1 MLKQSIHRGQHPHT
15 LKGAIIMFATYAI
28 ARNLFDEIMDSSFGN
43 HSTTGLMNTDIRE
56 TEQGFE
62 MAIDLPGVQKENLSA
77 ELKDGYLYISAT
89 VNRPDNQENT
99 KARYL
104 RRERFVGTM
113 RRTFYVGD
121 KVTQEDI
128 HARFQDGVLCIFIPK
143 KQQPVLE
150 EKKMIAIEG

>member
-1 MLKQSIHRGQHPHT
+1 
-15 LKGAIIMFATYAI
+15 MFATYAI

-43 HSTTGLMNTDIRE
+43 HSPTGLMNTDIRE

-121 KVTQEDI
+121 KVTQVDI

-150 EKKMIAIEG
+150 EKKLIAIEG

>member
-128 HARFQDGVLCIFIPK
+128 HARFQDGVLCFFIPK

>member
-1 MLKQSIHRGQHPHT
+1 
-15 LKGAIIMFATYAI
+15 MFTTYAI
-28 ARNLFDEIMDSSFGN
+28 ARNLFDEIADSSFGN
-43 HSTTGLMNTDIRE
+43 HSTIGLMNTDIRE
-56 TEQGFE
+56 TEKGFE

-89 VNRPDNQENT
+89 VNRAGDPDNA
-99 KARYL
+99 KSRYL
-104 RRERFVGTM
+104 RRERFVGSM

-143 KQQPVLE
+143 KQQPALE
-150 EKKMIAIEG
+150 DKKLIAIEG

>member
-1 MLKQSIHRGQHPHT
+1 MY
-15 LKGAIIMFATYAI
+15 ATYKL

-43 HSTTGLMNTDIRE
+43 RNTTGLMNTDIRE

-62 MAIDLPGVQKENLSA
+62 MAIDLPGVQKENLTA

-89 VNRPDNQENT
+89 INRNQDQDNTNS
-99 KARYL
+99 RYL
-104 RRERFVGTM
+104 RRERFVGSM

-128 HARFQDGVLCIFIPK
+128 RARFQDGVLCLFIPK
-143 KQQPVLE
+143 KQQQALE
-150 EKKMIAIEG
+150 NKQLIAIEG

>member
-1 MLKQSIHRGQHPHT
+1 MYT
-15 LKGAIIMFATYAI
+15 TYKLT
-28 ARNLFDEIMDSSFGN
+28 RNPFDEIMDSSFGSRN
-43 HSTTGLMNTDIRE
+43 TTGLMNTDIRE

-89 VNRPDNQENT
+89 VNRAEDSDHVN
-99 KARYL
+99 ARYL
-104 RRERFVGTM
+104 RRERFVGSM

-128 HARFQDGVLCIFIPK
+128 HARFQNGVLCIFIPK
-143 KQQPVLE
+143 KQKQALE
-150 EKKMIAIEG
+150 NKQMIAIED

>member
-1 MLKQSIHRGQHPHT
+1 
-15 LKGAIIMFATYAI
+15 MFTTYAI
-28 ARNLFDEIMDSSFGN
+28 TRNLFDEIADSAFGN
-43 HSTTGLMNTDIRE
+43 RNVTGLMNTDIRE

-62 MAIDLPGVQKENLSA
+62 MAVDLPGVQKENVTA

-89 VNRPDNQENT
+89 INRANEPENT
-99 KARYL
+99 KTRYL

-150 EKKMIAIEG
+150 DKKLIAIEG

>member
-1 MLKQSIHRGQHPHT
+1 
-15 LKGAIIMFATYAI
+15 MFSTYAI
-28 ARNLFDEIMDSSFGN
+28 ARNLFDEIADSAFGN
-43 HSTTGLMNTDIRE
+43 HNTTGLMNTDIRE

-62 MAIDLPGVQKENLSA
+62 MAVDLPGVQKENLSA

-89 VNRPDNQENT
+89 INRPSDQENT
-99 KARYL
+99 NTRYL

-128 HARFQDGVLCIFIPK
+128 RARFQDGILCIFIPK
-143 KQQPVLE
+143 KQKPALE
-150 EKKMIAIEG
+150 EKKLIAIEG